1 MRRRTHTIGAL
12 VFGIL
17 GHIIWHFLRTVFFL
31 PSDPSLVQSLSSLFS
46 MEVKIFLIMILSS
59 LFGGTL
65 PDILDPP
72 FSSRHR
78 FLAHSKL
85 LLCIFLVMWIAS
97 LFVLLTDPNS
107 WIWTIYFFLLGYIS
121 HLLLDSLTPAG
132 LH

>member
-1 MRRRTHTIGAL
+1 
-12 VFGIL
+12 
-17 GHIIWHFLRTVFFL
+17 
-31 PSDPSLVQSLSSLFS
+31 
-46 MEVKIFLIMILSS
+46 MILSS